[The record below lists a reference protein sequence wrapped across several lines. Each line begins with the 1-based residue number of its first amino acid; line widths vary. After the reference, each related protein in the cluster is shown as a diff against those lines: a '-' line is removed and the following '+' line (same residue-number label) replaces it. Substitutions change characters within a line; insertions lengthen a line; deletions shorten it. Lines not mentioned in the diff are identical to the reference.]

1 MHSRI
6 IALNARTNEDEVFEY
21 MNGVADYVVDK
32 GQDDD
37 WGLEILERIGTVDR
51 EAHTFRPDRDKVIE
65 RLEAAYNYY
74 QEQEIDSFEAFT
86 DPMKVYRAASALED
100 RYAIYVYDDWNGYP
114 VPWLEFL
121 RQLYRYPKQG
131 DQPYNITSIYDY
143 HC

>member
-6 IALNARTNEDEVFEY
+6 IALNVITNEDEVFEY
-21 MNGVADYVVDK
+21 MNGVADYVVDR

-51 EAHTFRPDRDKVIE
+51 EAHTFSLDRQKVIE
-65 RLEAAYNYY
+65 TLWAAYNYY
-74 QEQEIDSFEAFT
+74 QEREIDTFDAFA
-86 DPMKVYRAASALED
+86 DSMRVYRAASALED
-100 RYAIYVYDDWNGYP
+100 RYAIYIYDDWNGYP

-121 RQLYRYPKQG
+121 RQRYKYPKG
-131 DQPYNITSIYDY
+131 DQTYTITSIYDY